1 VDYFS
6 TLGATYWD
14 LCALVWLLLMWI
26 GYAFYTR
33 RGPAAERSLLAAM
46 ERWRQ
51 AWAMAMLDRDPRIV
65 DSQVINGLVRNVAF
79 FASTTILILAGL
91 VAMLTSVDEAIA
103 VIRQIPF
110 AQTTSKAM
118 WELKLALLIVIFI
131 YAFFKF
137 GWSMRQHSYSAV
149 VMAAAPPPQA
159 TPSDSARELA
169 CRMAR
174 LSSVAAW
181 HFNDGIRAYYFA
193 LAALGWFIHAWAFMA
208 TSAWVV
214 LVLYRREFRSRALAL
229 LAEGCPALPK
239 E

>member
-1 VDYFS
+1 LSSLDAS
-6 TLGATYWD
+6 YWD
-14 LCALVWLLLMWI
+14 AIALVWLLTVWI

-33 RGPAAERSLLAAM
+33 NGPAAERSLLAAM

-51 AWAMAMLDRDPRIV
+51 SWAMTMLERDPRIV

-91 VAMLTSVDEAIA
+91 FATLTAVDEAIA
-103 VIRQIPF
+103 VIGEIPF
-110 AQTTSKAM
+110 AQPTSKGM
-118 WELKLALLIVIFI
+118 WELKVALLIVIFV

-149 VMAAAPPPQA
+149 VMASAPRAQAAP
-159 TPSDSARELA
+159 SEEARALA
-169 CRMAR
+169 CLMAR
-174 LSSVAAW
+174 LSSVAAR

-193 LAALGWFIHAWAFMA
+193 LAALGWFVHAWVLMV

-214 LVLYRREFRSRALAL
+214 LVLYRREFRSRALKL
-229 LAEGCPALPK
+229 LSEGCPIDAK
-239 E
+239 V